1 MTRARAIRLLL
12 PLAHA
17 ELRRLAVEA
26 NLNIRYRA
34 SYPAARGAS
43 ERRQELRE
51 AIRLLE
57 AEAKQKEML

>member
-12 PLAHA
+12 PLARA

-26 NLNIRYRA
+26 NLNIRHRA
-34 SYPAARGAS
+34 SYPAAVGAS
-43 ERRQELRE
+43 ERRRELRE
-51 AIRLLE
+51 TIRLLE